1 MFILYFLNT
10 ICSCGQSMLGKSFAR
25 KGGNAEVFNLN
36 KALGGI
42 AVFTVFWLL
51 SGMNFHLPTAIFGI
65 CYGIFLCF
73 SMHFGFK
80 ALATGPMA
88 LTSIIASFS
97 LIIPLLFGI
106 IFWNER
112 LTLLGITGILLLSA
126 AIIML
131 NLQKNDNINPKW
143 LLFALLTLAAN
154 GICSV
159 IQKYHQMCFPSL
171 YRTEFMLSSLITVAF
186 MLCASQGLKAGKVKL
201 RLYPTGIMAGI
212 MNSAANYLVLYLATY
227 EKASVLFPFISVANV
242 MGAWLAGRIA
252 FREKLNVLQVA
263 GLLFGICAMVL
274 LKI

>member
-1 MFILYFLNT
+1 MLIFYFLNT
-10 ICSCGQSMLGKSFAR
+10 LCSCGQSMLGKRFAR
-25 KGGNAEVFNLN
+25 KGGIAEVFNLN

-42 AVFTVFWLL
+42 TVFTACWLLNGANFHFPTAVF
-51 SGMNFHLPTAIFGI
+51 GIF
-65 CYGIFLCF
+65 YGIFLCL

-112 LTLLGITGILLLSA
+112 LSLFGIAGIFLLSA

-131 NLQKNDNINPKW
+131 NLPKGNGINPRW

-186 MLCASQGLKAGKVKL
+186 MLCAAQVPKPGKVRL
-201 RLYPTGIMAGI
+201 RLYPTGIVAGI

-242 MGAWLAGRIA
+242 MGAWFAGRIA
-252 FREKLNVLQVA
+252 FREKLNVLQIA